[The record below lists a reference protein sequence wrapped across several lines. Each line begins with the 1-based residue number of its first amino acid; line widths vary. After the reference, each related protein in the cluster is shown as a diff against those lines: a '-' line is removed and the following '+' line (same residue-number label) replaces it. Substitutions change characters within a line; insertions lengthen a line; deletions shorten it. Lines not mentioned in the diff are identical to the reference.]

1 MTQPTPPAPPTAPGP
16 STGTGAAP
24 SSPPATAA
32 RRPEPSRPESSRPV
46 VPERFARHLEALP
59 LRLRLIAIMLVLL
72 LLALTLT
79 ASATAVLMR
88 RDLLGRVDQ
97 QLRLAAD
104 PVAEQAFNDL
114 GTAISEGI
122 PNGYAFIVL
131 PNDGRA
137 PITANPVGESMHPQ
151 VPSLTASSAQVR
163 SGRPFTIGSSDGPM
177 QWRAVAGQIRRTQA
191 VVVVAVPLG
200 SVDRTVR
207 KLVLVE
213 LLIGLAVLVA
223 CAVGGWYAV
232 QRAFRPLR
240 QIEDTAAAIADG
252 DLTRRIPTRT
262 AKDEV
267 TSLSRSLNV
276 MLAQIEQSF
285 TQREASEERMRQ
297 FVADASHELR
307 TPLAAVRG
315 YAELYRQGAVREP
328 ADVASAMARI
338 EGEAGRM
345 GGLVEDLLMLA
356 RLDDQR
362 PLRFADVD
370 LIVLAAD
377 AAQDARAIDPQ
388 RAISVTGLDGPL
400 APTLVP
406 GDEAKL
412 RQLLANLMSNALNHT
427 PVGSPLEV
435 AVGAR
440 RTDGMAVLEV
450 RDHGPGVDPGLAKKV
465 FERFFRADP
474 SRVRG
479 SGGGNGLGLAIA
491 AAIVAGHGGRI
502 GVAQT
507 PGGGATFVVELPT
520 ANSQPAPSTP

>member
-1 MTQPTPPAPPTAPGP
+1 M
-16 STGTGAAP
+16 
-24 SSPPATAA
+24 A
-32 RRPEPSRPESSRPV
+32 RASRR
-46 VPERFARHLEALP
+46 LEALP
-59 LRLRLIAIMLVLL
+59 LRLRLIAVMLVLL

-88 RDLLGRVDQ
+88 RDLVSRVDQ

-104 PVAEQAFNDL
+104 PVAKQAFNDL
-114 GTAISEGI
+114 GSAISEGI
-122 PNGYAFIVL
+122 PNGYAFVVL

-137 PITANPVGESMHPQ
+137 PIAANPIGEPMHPA
-151 VPSLTASSAQVR
+151 VPSLTVDSPQVR
-163 SGRPFTIGSSDGPM
+163 TGDPFTIASKEGELK
-177 QWRAVAGQIRRTQA
+177 WRAIAGTLRGSEA
-191 VVVVAVPLG
+191 VVVVAVPLRT
-200 SVDRTVR
+200 VDRTVH

-213 LLIGLAVLVA
+213 LLIGMGVLLA
-223 CAVGGWYAV
+223 CAAGGWYAV
-232 QRAFRPLR
+232 HRAFRPLR
-240 QIEDTAAAIADG
+240 QIEDTASAIAAG

-285 TQREASEERMRQ
+285 SQREQSEERMRQ

-328 ADVASAMARI
+328 TDVASAMSRI
-338 EGEAGRM
+338 EGEASRM

-362 PLRFADVD
+362 PLKMDDVD
-370 LIVLAAD
+370 LTVLAAD
-377 AAQDARAIDPQ
+377 AAQDARAIDTHRPVT
-388 RAISVTGLDGPL
+388 VTGLDGPMG
-400 APTLVP
+400 PTVVR
-406 GDEAKL
+406 GDDSKL
-412 RQLLANLMSNALNHT
+412 RQLLANLLSNALGHT
-427 PVGSPLEV
+427 PAGTPIEV
-435 AVGAR
+435 AVGVR
-440 RTDGMAVLEV
+440 RSDGLAVVEV
-450 RDHGPGVDPGLAKKV
+450 RDHGPGVDPDQAKKV

-474 SRVRG
+474 SRGRG

-491 AAIVAGHGGRI
+491 AAIVAGHDGRI

-507 PGGGATFVVELPT
+507 PGGGATFVVQMPT

>member
-1 MTQPTPPAPPTAPGP
+1 MTQPTAPAAPTASQATPAASSVPPTG
-16 STGTGAAP
+16 
-24 SSPPATAA
+24 
-32 RRPEPSRPESSRPV
+32 RPEAARPV

-137 PITANPVGESMHPQ
+137 PITANPVGESLHPS
-151 VPSLTASSAQVR
+151 VPALTASSPQVR
-163 SGRPFTIGSSDGPM
+163 SGQPFTIGSADGAM
-177 QWRAVAGQIRRTQA
+177 QWRAVAGQVRRSQA

-285 TQREASEERMRQ
+285 AAREASEERKIGR
-297 FVADASHELR
+297 AS
-307 TPLAAVRG
+307 
-315 YAELYRQGAVREP
+315 
-328 ADVASAMARI
+328 
-338 EGEAGRM
+338 
-345 GGLVEDLLMLA
+345 
-356 RLDDQR
+356 
-362 PLRFADVD
+362 
-370 LIVLAAD
+370 
-377 AAQDARAIDPQ
+377 
-388 RAISVTGLDGPL
+388 
-400 APTLVP
+400 
-406 GDEAKL
+406 
-412 RQLLANLMSNALNHT
+412 
-427 PVGSPLEV
+427 
-435 AVGAR
+435 
-440 RTDGMAVLEV
+440 
-450 RDHGPGVDPGLAKKV
+450 
-465 FERFFRADP
+465 
-474 SRVRG
+474 
-479 SGGGNGLGLAIA
+479 
-491 AAIVAGHGGRI
+491 
-502 GVAQT
+502 
-507 PGGGATFVVELPT
+507 
-520 ANSQPAPSTP
+520 

>member
-1 MTQPTPPAPPTAPGP
+1 MSHPTPSVAPPG
-16 STGTGAAP
+16 
-24 SSPPATAA
+24 
-32 RRPEPSRPESSRPV
+32 RPEASRPV

-72 LLALTLT
+72 LLALTLS

-114 GTAISEGI
+114 GSAISEGI

-137 PITANPVGESMHPQ
+137 PITANPVGESMHPR
-151 VPSLTASSAQVR
+151 VPSLTASSTQVR
-163 SGRPFTIGSSDGPM
+163 SGQPFTIGSSDGPM
-177 QWRAVAGQIRRTQA
+177 QWRAVAGQIRRSQA

-252 DLTRRIPTRT
+252 DLARRIPVRT

-267 TSLSRSLNV
+267 TSLARSLNV

-285 TQREASEERMRQ
+285 AAREASEERMRQ

-328 ADVASAMARI
+328 TDVASAMTRI
-338 EGEAGRM
+338 EGEATRM

-362 PLRFADVD
+362 PLRFAPVD
-370 LIVLAAD
+370 LTVLAAD
-377 AAQDARAIDPQ
+377 AAQDARAIDPT
-388 RAISVTGLDGPL
+388 REIAVSGLSGPL
-400 APTLVP
+400 GPTVLP
-406 GDEAKL
+406 GDDGKL
-412 RQLLANLMSNALNHT
+412 RQLLANLVSNALNHT
-427 PVGSPLEV
+427 PDGSPLEI
-435 AVGAR
+435 AVGTR
-440 RTDGMAVLEV
+440 ESDQHVVLEM
-450 RDHGPGVDPGLAKKV
+450 RDHGPGVDPEKARKV
-465 FERFFRADP
+465 FERFYRADP
-474 SRVRG
+474 SRARG
-479 SGGGNGLGLAIA
+479 AGGGNGLGLAIA
-491 AAIVAGHGGRI
+491 AAIVNAHQGRI

-507 PGGGATFVVELPT
+507 PGGGATFIVELPT
-520 ANSQPAPSTP
+520 GNSQATPSTP